1 MTYSDNTLLSMAE
14 LNENLVRISNWNLE
28 DNGKSIA
35 KNLEFSDFKAAVF
48 FVNKISEITEVE
60 GHYPEI
66 KIYDSNKIRIKL
78 TTPSVEG
85 LTKKDFDFALK
96 IDGLKNPLATDSS
109 ETA

>member
-14 LNENLVRISNWNLE
+14 LNENLAGISNWNLE
-28 DNGKSIA
+28 DNGKSIV
-35 KNLEFSDFKAAVF
+35 KNFEFANFKEAVF
-48 FVNKISEITEVE
+48 FANKIAEITEVE
-60 GHYPEI
+60 SHYPEI

-96 IDGLKNPLATDSS
+96 IDGLQSSSPATS
-109 ETA
+109 E